1 MSATETTTDALVI
14 WAEFTVPAEKKAE
27 FLRECAADARDSVAN
42 EPGCS
47 QFDVLVDENG
57 ADTVT
62 LFEIYK
68 DAAAFE
74 THLTMPHYATFAAAL
89 ARLGIA
95 PPNVRRLLRAHKGG
109 N

>member
-1 MSATETTTDALVI
+1 MPATGTTAKTLVI
-14 WAEFTVPAEKKAE
+14 WAEFAVPADKKAE

-62 LFEIYK
+62 LFEVYQ

-74 THLTMPHYATFAAAL
+74 THLTMPHYATFAAAVE
-89 ARLGIA
+89 RLQLA